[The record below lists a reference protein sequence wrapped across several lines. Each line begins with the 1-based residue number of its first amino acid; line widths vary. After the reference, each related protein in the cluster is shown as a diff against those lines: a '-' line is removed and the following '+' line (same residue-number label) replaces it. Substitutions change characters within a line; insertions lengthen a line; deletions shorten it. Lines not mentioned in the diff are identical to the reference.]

1 MSSEQFKNILDD
13 LCLILLTKLDQFNKQ
28 SLSITYDEFKSQQD
42 FSKLSLLE
50 AGNEA
55 HYEQWYF
62 KNNPKSRSSKPKR
75 VKPFDIHPNNISLQE
90 YKDHTENNSIEK
102 HPTLIRQT
110 LHRLLFDKEQQLGK
124 SFKLTSKLAQDEL
137 FTDTILE
144 YMVSSTNSN
153 TVNLLKRIMQ
163 NGGNE
168 FMKVIMFN
176 HPHIIEY
183 YSDILTA
190 FHEYINTVIKR
201 LDTIPEIEQKT
212 PAWFELRANMI
223 SASICGYI
231 DGYVSGAGIGKEHE
245 KIKEKSGITSKK
257 NFSMGTGP
265 LKHGILFEDVT
276 GEIYDTLN
284 GLVSKEYGI
293 LPDYRHSVIG
303 ASPDGII
310 VGYNNSES
318 KARNLLQQCKF
329 GRMREIKNPTTR
341 SITNGKIPNYYYYQM
356 LQQMYVCDLP
366 YCDFIQTS
374 VVYPETNME
383 RDSINTRE
391 FYENTF
397 DVNNLDMISTFQDLS
412 KYLPSYIIKK
422 INWWEGIQKLNKYND
437 VLSCNMNNIEAF
449 IIHLLKT
456 NWDVFCDI
464 PLCNLTHKGKIKG
477 IFWYYTKG
485 EKETHEYKYCW
496 TPVNKPINAL
506 AIGHIAE
513 TKLQQWVNEGYTLED
528 KYYFYIDVYDEK
540 EIEYNQC
547 MYVNAL
553 ERLLKRWDF
562 VMELRSI
569 PEVSKR
575 LEVFQEK
582 YILSSSSN
590 KARMISTMRKDE
602 KQQYINTIEHNTKLS
617 QISEKQIPETQK
629 QTQIL
634 TLEELMKQK
643 GITTTKSNITKK
655 RKKKPTTSSKD
666 NLINQSISDD
676 ELTKAKKTLL
686 ETINPSSNLDLVNG
700 DPDDDYFND

>member
-1 MSSEQFKNILDD
+1 MSTEQFQNILED

-28 SLSITYDEFKSQQD
+28 SLSTTYDEFVAQQD

-50 AGNEA
+50 AGNEP
-55 HYEQWYF
+55 HYEQWYY
-62 KNNPKSRSSKPKR
+62 KNNPKSRCSKPKR
-75 VKPFDIHPNNISLQE
+75 VKPFDIHPENIPLKE

-102 HPTLIRQT
+102 HPSLIRQT
-110 LHRLLFDKEQQLGK
+110 LHKLLIDKEHQLGK

-144 YMVSSTNSN
+144 YMVSSTNAVTINS
-153 TVNLLKRIMQ
+153 LKRIMQ

-176 HPHIIEY
+176 HPHITEY

-190 FHEYINTVIKR
+190 FKEYIDNVIAR
-201 LDTIPEIEQKT
+201 LDAIPEIEQKT
-212 PAWFELRANMI
+212 PAWFELRSNMI

-231 DGYVSGAGIGKEHE
+231 DGYVSGAGISKEHE

-310 VGYNNSES
+310 VGYDETSQCE
-318 KARNLLQQCKF
+318 ARNLLQQCKF
-329 GRMREIKNPTTR
+329 GRMREIKNPTSR
-341 SITNGKIPNYYYYQM
+341 SITSGKIPNYYYYQM

-397 DVNNLDMISTFQDLS
+397 DENNLDKVSTFLDLS
-412 KYLPSYIIKK
+412 KYLPSYIIRK
-422 INWWEGIQKLNKYND
+422 IDWWGGIQKLNKYTE
-437 VLSCNMNNIEAF
+437 VTLCNMDNLEMYIIE
-449 IIHLLKT
+449 LLKT
-456 NWDVFCDI
+456 NWDAFCSI

-496 TPVNKPINAL
+496 TPVNKAINPLSIAN
-506 AIGHIAE
+506 IAE

-528 KYYFYIDVYDEK
+528 KYYFYIDIYDEK

-547 MYVNAL
+547 MYDNAL

-562 VMELRSI
+562 VMELRNI

-575 LEVFQEK
+575 LDTFKER
-582 YILSSSSN
+582 YILSDTSN
-590 KARMISTMRKDE
+590 KARMLSTMRKDE
-602 KQQYINTIEHNTKLS
+602 KPGNTS
-617 QISEKQIPETQK
+617 QST
-629 QTQIL
+629 TFL
-634 TLEELMKQK
+634 TLDELMLQK
-643 GITTTKSNITKK
+643 GVTTAKTNITKK
-655 RKKKPTTSSKD
+655 RKKKDTTKSTSS
-666 NLINQSISDD
+666 NDD
-676 ELTKAKKTLL
+676 LTNAKKKLL
-686 ETINPSSNLDLVNG
+686 ETIKPSPPAVNLDLVNG
-700 DPDDDYFND
+700 DPDDDYFDD